1 METNPWWWIW
11 TARQIGPDIGA
22 RESRI
27 MNSAPQQR
35 IRFSRVLLGASP
47 YSSSIPLPPYSAL
60 AMLTREQGFQASLPP
75 TLIFRPHCN
84 DYILPSSIDALLIA
98 HLSPISHAGLT

>member
-1 METNPWWWIW
+1 
-11 TARQIGPDIGA
+11 
-22 RESRI
+22 
-27 MNSAPQQR
+27 
-35 IRFSRVLLGASP
+35 
-47 YSSSIPLPPYSAL
+47 
-60 AMLTREQGFQASLPP
+60 MLTREQGFQASLPP